1 MNCALDALMG
11 VLPVWLRNSMDK
23 QIKSNLQE
31 IRMRLHRPVEL
42 VMKDRSIWLERCV
55 TGDDLALCI
64 NVASKY
70 SPWASPS
77 VSDGYITVEGGH
89 RIGICG
95 SCVAGDN
102 SVRCIQSVTSL
113 CIRVARQVYGVCGNL
128 NEFIG
133 SLLIIGKPG
142 CGKTTLL
149 RDLIQRLSVSGNGS
163 ICVVDE
169 KRELF
174 PMLQDKLCFSPGPRV
189 DVLSGCEKRK
199 GIEIGIRNMNPQ
211 IVAVDE
217 ITAPEDCAGLL
228 EAGWCGV
235 RILATAHAADLYDL
249 YARPVYRP
257 LLEKKLFD
265 GVVVMNPDKTWYLER
280 VK

>member
-1 MNCALDALMG
+1 MNCAMEALMG
-11 VLPVWLRNSMDK
+11 VLPVWLRNSVDK
-23 QIKSNLQE
+23 QNKSNLQE

-42 VMKDRSIWLERCV
+42 VMKDRSILLERCV
-55 TGDDLALCI
+55 TGEDMAFCI

-77 VSDGYITVEGGH
+77 VADGYITVEGGH
-89 RIGICG
+89 RIGIFG
-95 SCVAGDN
+95 SCAADD
-102 SVRCIQSVTSL
+102 SSIRCIQHVTSL
-113 CIRVARQVYGVCGNL
+113 CIRVARQFHGISENL
-128 NEFIG
+128 NEFVG
-133 SLLIIGKPG
+133 SLLIIGRPG

-149 RDLIQRLSVSGNGS
+149 RDLIQRLSVSEAGT

-174 PMLQDKLCFSPGPRV
+174 PMLQNTFCFSPGPRT

-199 GIEIGIRNMNPQ
+199 GIEIGIRNMNPRT
-211 IVAVDE
+211 VAVDE
-217 ITAPEDCAGLL
+217 ITAPEDCTGLL

-249 YARPVYRP
+249 HARSVYKP

-265 GVVVMNPDKTWYLER
+265 GVVVMNLDKTWYLER